1 MSDTVLFTVCAVV
14 TFIFTALILRKLIPV
29 LKSKKMGQHILDI
42 GPRWHKGKEGT
53 PTMGGL
59 AFVIASLV
67 VSTGASV
74 YLGIRDGARA
84 AVPLILTVS
93 YALVCALIGCIDDA
107 AKLRKKQNEGLSAK
121 QKFGLQVVAA
131 ALYIAGMCVFCGLST
146 IVYIPYFNVELDLGI
161 AFYVLA
167 IILLV
172 GVDNSVNIA
181 DGIDGLCGSETLI
194 ISVFFALA
202 AFLAFPETNTTLAVI
217 AALTAGSAAGLLVY
231 NFYPAK
237 VFMGDTGSLFFG
249 AMVAGAAFVMGNP
262 LIIVV
267 AGFMYIIETISDILQ
282 VGYFKLTH
290 GKRLFKMAPIH
301 HHFEKCGFSEI
312 QIVVLFSSLTLLFCV
327 AAWFGLGTL

>member
-1 MSDTVLFTVCAVV
+1 MSDTVLFIICTAV
-14 TFIFTALILRKLIPV
+14 TFLFTALILRKLIPV

-67 VSTGASV
+67 VSAGASV
-74 YLGIRDGARA
+74 YLGIRDGARSA
-84 AVPLILTVS
+84 APLILTVA
-93 YALVCALIGCIDDA
+93 YALICALIGCIDDA

-121 QKFGLQVVAA
+121 QKFALQVVAA
-131 ALYIAGMCVFCGLST
+131 ALYIAGMCVFCDVST
-146 IVYIPYFNVELDLGI
+146 VVYIPYFNAELDLGI

-202 AFLAFPETNTTLAVI
+202 AFLAFPETNTALAVI

-301 HHFEKCGFSEI
+301 HHFEKCGLSEI
-312 QIVVLFSSLTLLFCV
+312 QIVLLFSSLTVLFC
-327 AAWFGLGTL
+327 ALAWFGLKTL